1 MSGGGRQ
8 RRRVAAS
15 IRKAQQARAL
25 NQRPAGFCGH
35 GALPGEEVLA
45 RAEVSRLGQH
55 DLIFQG
61 VAAQPRHVEMAQAMV
76 ADLEVRIGNQL
87 RGALFMRLHPFAAGE
102 ERGLDPLRAEEIDD
116 APVITRDV
124 AVGLAEIE
132 GEGDELFPGGKFDA
146 PDGAAQRLG
155 PPAKYTGGALA
166 SAPRGRAWYARGA
179 PSARPGCRR
188 ALAASSSGRAVPVRR
203 PRPGVVRMRPARAAR

>member
-45 RAEVSRLGQH
+45 RADVSRLGQH

-102 ERGLDPLRAEEIDD
+102 ERGLHPLHA
-116 APVITRDV
+116 
-124 AVGLAEIE
+124 
-132 GEGDELFPGGKFDA
+132 
-146 PDGAAQRLG
+146 
-155 PPAKYTGGALA
+155 
-166 SAPRGRAWYARGA
+166 
-179 PSARPGCRR
+179 
-188 ALAASSSGRAVPVRR
+188 
-203 PRPGVVRMRPARAAR
+203 